1 MIKDWIAMAVMFL
14 AGIAIYCGTS
24 TYPREPNHANDPAL
38 FPRAIA
44 VSLIVLGILAGIEA
58 WKKRQPRSIDAA
70 SVGQLANIIITL
82 LLLVMILVYSLGSL
96 RGAFLLLTFAFL
108 TGAALL
114 LGERPLVRV
123 LAFSVGLSLSI
134 YGIFVVLLRVP
145 L

>member
-1 MIKDWIAMAVMFL
+1 
-14 AGIAIYCGTS
+14 
-24 TYPREPNHANDPAL
+24 
-38 FPRAIA
+38 
-44 VSLIVLGILAGIEA
+44 
-58 WKKRQPRSIDAA
+58 
-70 SVGQLANIIITL
+70 
-82 LLLVMILVYSLGSL
+82 MILVYSLGIL